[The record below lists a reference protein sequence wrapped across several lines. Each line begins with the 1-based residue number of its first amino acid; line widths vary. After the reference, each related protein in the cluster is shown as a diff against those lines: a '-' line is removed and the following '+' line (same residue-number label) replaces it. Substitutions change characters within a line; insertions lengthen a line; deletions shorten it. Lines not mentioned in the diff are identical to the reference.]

1 MMNIDQARAGG
12 EGVISSISK
21 KKKKD
26 SNVKLDESSPIYQ
39 SQEKPLKFAVPDG
52 WSVESPRE
60 ED

>member
-1 MMNIDQARAGG
+1 MLNIDQARAGG

-26 SNVKLDESSPIYQ
+26 SNVELDESSPIYQ

-52 WSVESPRE
+52 WSVEPPRE